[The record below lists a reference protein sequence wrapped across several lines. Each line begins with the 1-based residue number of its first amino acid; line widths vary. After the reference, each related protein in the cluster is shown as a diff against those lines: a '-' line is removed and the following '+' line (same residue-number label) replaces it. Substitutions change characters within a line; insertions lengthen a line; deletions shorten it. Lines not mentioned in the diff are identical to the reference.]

1 MRVESEEEGGMKVGK
16 ERELI
21 EEEDTIAVAE
31 GRGEREE
38 TEVIKERGEGEDTGV
53 AEGRGEGEDT
63 GVAEGRGEGEDTEVI
78 KERGEG
84 GTTEANEE
92 RGEEGMT
99 AVVKGREERGV
110 IAVTEGRGEME
121 TAHLMMTAMTLQRL
135 LVGEAKGGSHTRK
148 KRRELVNLEEEEGMM
163 TQLHPLRNDH
173 FQTPRDIHVYSTLLN
188 AFYFS
193 TFFTIPI
200 LAGNIHFYKSLV
212 MHSWFV
218 C

>member
-16 ERELI
+16 EKELI
-21 EEEDTIAVAE
+21 EEEDTIVVAE
-31 GRGEREE
+31 ERGESGT
-38 TEVIKERGEGEDTGV
+38 TEVIKEKGEGEETGV
-53 AEGRGEGEDT
+53 AEGRGEG
-63 GVAEGRGEGEDTEVI
+63 
-78 KERGEG
+78 
-84 GTTEANEE
+84 GTIEANEE
-92 RGEEGMT
+92 REEEGMT
-99 AVVKGREERGV
+99 AVVKGREEKGV

-121 TAHLMMTAMTLQRL
+121 TAHLMMIAMTLQRL
-135 LVGEAKGGSHTRK
+135 LVGEAEGGSHTRK
-148 KRRELVNLEEEEGMM
+148 RRRELVNLEEEEGMM

>member
-1 MRVESEEEGGMKVGK
+1 MRVESEEERGMKVGK
-16 ERELI
+16 EKELI

-63 GVAEGRGEGEDTEVI
+63 GVAEG
-78 KERGEG
+78 RGEG

-135 LVGEAKGGSHTRK
+135 LVGEAELGSHTRK
-148 KRRELVNLEEEEGMM
+148 RRRELVNLEEEEGMM

>member
-21 EEEDTIAVAE
+21 EEEDTIVVAE

-38 TEVIKERGEGEDTGV
+38 TEVIKEKGEGEETGV
-53 AEGRGEGEDT
+53 AEGRGEG
-63 GVAEGRGEGEDTEVI
+63 
-78 KERGEG
+78 
-84 GTTEANEE
+84 GTIEANEE
-92 RGEEGMT
+92 REEEGMT
-99 AVVKGREERGV
+99 AVVKGREEKGV

-121 TAHLMMTAMTLQRL
+121 TAHLMMAAMTLQRL
-135 LVGEAKGGSHTRK
+135 LVGEAEGGSHTRK
-148 KRRELVNLEEEEGMM
+148 RRRELVNLEEEEGMM

-173 FQTPRDIHVYSTLLN
+173 FQMPRDIHVYSTLLN